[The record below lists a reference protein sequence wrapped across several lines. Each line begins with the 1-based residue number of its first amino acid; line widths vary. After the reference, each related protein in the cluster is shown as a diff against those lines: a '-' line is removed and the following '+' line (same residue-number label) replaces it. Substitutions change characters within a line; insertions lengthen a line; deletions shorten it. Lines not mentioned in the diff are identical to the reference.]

1 MDFSMIFPNLSFTS
15 KEFRLLTYLTEH
27 ADHCLSVGIRETAKA
42 CYSSSSTLIRLSHK
56 LGFSGFTELLYF
68 LKFKLL
74 DGSNTD
80 QSNLNIEQIVCVT
93 PDDGFAK
100 LNIMI
105 REKKILLHG
114 NGFSQLVAQY
124 YYNRLLMLGS
134 KASIS
139 LWTDFDI
146 LAQQNNNRPD
156 VVWIISK
163 SGRSHY
169 VINWLDVAQKYQ
181 IPIVSFT
188 GNTLSPLAQ
197 QAEVVISI
205 KDHNQY
211 DDNIRFST
219 PFFGYSLLAFE
230 YLISKL

>member
-1 MDFSMIFPNLSFTS
+1 MDFNMIFPNLSFTS
-15 KEFRLLTYLTEH
+15 KEYRLLCYMAEH
-27 ADHCLSVGIRETAKA
+27 IDHCLSIGIRQTAET

-74 DGSNTD
+74 DGSNTI
-80 QSNLNIEQIVCVT
+80 QSNLNIEQIVQVI

-100 LNIMI
+100 LKTMI
-105 REKKILLHG
+105 KDKKILLHG

-134 KASIS
+134 KTSIS

-146 LAQQNNNRPD
+146 LAQQNHNKPD

-169 VINWLDVAQKYQ
+169 VINWLDVAHKYQ

-197 QAEVVISI
+197 QSEVVISI

-211 DDNIRFST
+211 DDNICFST

-230 YLISKL
+230 YLLSKL